1 MVEVVIATGIAV
13 MLVVA
18 VIGELAA
25 RVRIGPQEMALLRAA
40 QAAAAQQRLMASI
53 RRGEVLAALIST
65 LAVLGPVMA
74 VHWIATMLQ

>member
-53 RRGEVLAALIST
+53 RR
-65 LAVLGPVMA
+65 
-74 VHWIATMLQ
+74 